1 MNGERIT
8 LINET
13 KITYEKILFNH
24 AKYFT
29 KLSNAITTTTTTITA
44 TITTT
49 ITIATTAID
58 TEQKKCID
66 NVLPIMWG
74 KCCIA
79 RDMTA

>member
-29 KLSNAITTTTTTITA
+29 KLSNAITTTTTITA

-58 TEQKKCID
+58 TEQKK
-66 NVLPIMWG
+66 MY
-74 KCCIA
+74 
-79 RDMTA
+79 